1 MAKLIFRPKKTSN
14 RQKMSKKSEKNIFSI
29 LNTYP
34 NKLKMVLNER
44 TRDFGRGRQK
54 FLARLEQYLK

>member
-1 MAKLIFRPKKTSN
+1 MTKLIFR
-14 RQKMSKKSEKNIFSI
+14 SKKPQIVKKCQKKAKKLFFSI
-29 LNTYP
+29 LNTQP
-34 NKLKMVLNER
+34 IKLKMVLNER

>member
-1 MAKLIFRPKKTSN
+1 
-14 RQKMSKKSEKNIFSI
+14 MSKKSEKNFFSI
-29 LNTYP
+29 SNTYP